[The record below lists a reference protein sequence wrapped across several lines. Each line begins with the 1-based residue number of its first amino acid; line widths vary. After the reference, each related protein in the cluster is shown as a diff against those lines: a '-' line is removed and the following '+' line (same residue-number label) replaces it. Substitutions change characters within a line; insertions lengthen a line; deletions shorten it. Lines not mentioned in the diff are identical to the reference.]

1 MIQTLRFFTN
11 FSNLQNFQKFQ
22 NTDESPYFYMNHDRT
37 RDEMPPPAHFS
48 KLTKHRGECV
58 LLQDDCFQIS
68 TFACMKP
75 WKLLD
80 SEFLVNAPWLKVAK
94 EKCELPNG
102 KVIDDFYTLWQP
114 DWVLILA
121 RTKEGKWVMTEQ
133 YRHGTG
139 KIALEFPAGIIDKG
153 ETPEEAAIRELQE
166 ECGYGVKRENA
177 ATRLQ
182 TTNAKAESRGKASFD
197 KTEAQHLGLEQS
209 DNPKTRDERCETVSS
224 SSCRGTADA
233 SSKVLIKK
241 MTGSF
246 VASPLRMTSESDA
259 DASAGSLQPCSAQ
272 AATLAKNDNN
282 GVMYVGSFPV
292 NPDRHRGKFHVVF
305 IDGVERLG
313 KTHFDDTE
321 EIETFLHT
329 DEEFQAKIADGTFDH
344 PLQIAGYYKWA
355 LTQK

>member
-1 MIQTLRFFTN
+1 
-11 FSNLQNFQKFQ
+11 
-22 NTDESPYFYMNHDRT
+22 
-37 RDEMPPPAHFS
+37 
-48 KLTKHRGECV
+48 
-58 LLQDDCFQIS
+58 
-68 TFACMKP
+68 MKP

-121 RTKEGKWVMTEQ
+121 RTTDGKWVMTEQ

-166 ECGYGVKRENA
+166 ECGFGVNGDRMDPIGHA
-177 ATRLQ
+177 
-182 TTNAKAESRGKASFD
+182 SRM
-197 KTEAQHLGLEQS
+197 T
-209 DNPKTRDERCETVSS
+209 TRDERRV
-224 SSCRGTADA
+224 
-233 SSKVLIKK
+233 
-241 MTGSF
+241 
-246 VASPLRMTSESDA
+246 TSNLTPPNPYD
-259 DASAGSLQPCSAQ
+259 LKPI
-272 AATLAKNDNN
+272 TYL
-282 GVMYVGSFPV
+282 GSFPV

-313 KTHFDDTE
+313 KTHFDETE
-321 EIETFLHT
+321 DIETFLYT
-329 DEEFQAKIADGTFDH
+329 DEEFQAKIADGTFNH
-344 PLQIAGYYKWA
+344 PLQIAGYFKWK

>member
-1 MIQTLRFFTN
+1 MDPPKEDD
-11 FSNLQNFQKFQ
+11 S
-22 NTDESPYFYMNHDRT
+22 SPRHGGRGDR
-37 RDEMPPPAHFS
+37 
-48 KLTKHRGECV
+48 K
-58 LLQDDCFQIS
+58 QIS
-68 TFACMKP
+68 TFGGMKP

-102 KVIDDFYTLWQP
+102 RVIDDFYTLWQP

-121 RTKEGKWVMTEQ
+121 RTTEGKWVMTEQ

-166 ECGYGVKRENA
+166 ECGYGVDERRE
-177 ATRLQ
+177 T
-182 TTNAKAESRGKASFD
+182 K
-197 KTEAQHLGLEQS
+197 
-209 DNPKTRDERCETVSS
+209 DERCHNKKSMDPIATTA
-224 SSCRGTADA
+224 SCSR
-233 SSKVLIKK
+233 
-241 MTGSF
+241 MTG
-246 VASPLRMTSESDA
+246 DA
-259 DASAGSLQPCSAQ
+259 IR
-272 AATLAKNDNN
+272 
-282 GVMYVGSFPV
+282 YVGSFPV

-313 KTHFDDTE
+313 KTSFDDTE
-321 EIETFLHT
+321 EIETFLYT

-355 LTQK
+355 LTQHIR

>member
-1 MIQTLRFFTN
+1 
-11 FSNLQNFQKFQ
+11 
-22 NTDESPYFYMNHDRT
+22 
-37 RDEMPPPAHFS
+37 
-48 KLTKHRGECV
+48 
-58 LLQDDCFQIS
+58 
-68 TFACMKP
+68 MKP

-153 ETPEEAAIRELQE
+153 ETPEEAAVRELQE
-166 ECGYGVKRENA
+166 ECGYVLDKRRENA
-177 ATRLQ
+177 AMRLQ
-182 TTNAKAESRGKASFD
+182 
-197 KTEAQHLGLEQS
+197 
-209 DNPKTRDERCETVSS
+209 TRDERRV
-224 SSCRGTADA
+224 
-233 SSKVLIKK
+233 
-241 MTGSF
+241 
-246 VASPLRMTSESDA
+246 TSNLTPPNPYD
-259 DASAGSLQPCSAQ
+259 LKPI
-272 AATLAKNDNN
+272 TYL
-282 GVMYVGSFPV
+282 GSFPV
-292 NPDRHRGKFHVVF
+292 NPDRHRGRFHVVF

-313 KTHFDDTE
+313 KTHFDETE
-321 EIETFLHT
+321 DIETFLYT

-355 LTQK
+355 LTQR